1 MLADEATRGHKM
13 NANQI
18 RCENDIK
25 IEQNLLNDILVKRV
39 KEQVDRLTEK
49 GPIGV
54 RRRLLSSSVRLSRSM
69 SPAVHKMADHC
80 IEKLGVDIPLELY
93 VYASPQFNAACFKP
107 EEGRLF
113 IMFSSSLLEAFDDKE
128 LMFVVGHEFGHHVYK
143 HHEMPV
149 GYILNGQQR
158 PSASLALQIFAWTRY
173 AEISADRAGAYCAN
187 DLEAVARA
195 LFKLASGL
203 TSNRIVSFNLTDF
216 LRQLDE
222 MQAADAIP
230 GQGAPIEDW
239 FSTHPF
245 SPLRVKALQLF
256 HQSGLMQ
263 DGGMGKE
270 ELELHVQ
277 TMLGMMEPD
286 YLEGQTDVAKIMRL
300 LFIAAAVAVA
310 NARKGISDKEI
321 AVLKEFMGEGFSF
334 DALNIDKL
342 IDTLP
347 KRIQTVKEHAS
358 LTQRMQLVRDLSV
371 VARAEGEIMDN
382 ELLVL
387 FGVADGLSIPRS
399 LVTHIL
405 DGDTELD

>member
-1 MLADEATRGHKM
+1 M

-25 IEQNLLNDILVKRV
+25 IEQNLLDDILVKRV
-39 KEQVDRLTEK
+39 KEHVERLTEK

-69 SPAVHKMADHC
+69 SPALHKMADHC
-80 IEKLGVDIPLELY
+80 IEKLGVDLPLELY
-93 VYASPQFNAACFKP
+93 AYASPQFNAACFKP

-113 IMFSSSLLEAFDDKE
+113 VMFSSSLLEAFDENE
-128 LMFVVGHEFGHHVYK
+128 LMFVVGHEFGHHVYR

-149 GYILNGQQR
+149 GYILNGKQR
-158 PSASLALQIFAWTRY
+158 PSANLALQIFAWTRY

-203 TSNRIVSFNLTDF
+203 TSNKIVSFNLTDF
-216 LRQLDE
+216 LKQLDE

-230 GQGAPIEDW
+230 GQGAPMEDW

-245 SPLRVKALQLF
+245 SPLRVKALQFF

-277 TMLGMMEPD
+277 GLLGLMEPD
-286 YLEGQTDVAKIMRL
+286 YLEGQTDVAKTMRL

-310 NARKGISDKEI
+310 NAREGVSDQEKTM
-321 AVLKEFMGEGFSF
+321 LKEFMGESFSIE
-334 DALNIDKL
+334 ALNVDKL

-347 KRIQTVKEHAS
+347 KRIQLVKEHAS
-358 LTQRMQLVRDLSV
+358 ISQRMQVVRDLTV
-371 VARAEGEIMDN
+371 VARAEGEITDN

-399 LVTHIL
+399 LVLHIL
-405 DGDTELD
+405 DGEAELD

>member
-1 MLADEATRGHKM
+1 M

-25 IEQNLLNDILVKRV
+25 IEQNLLDDILVKRV
-39 KEQVDRLTEK
+39 KEHVERLTEK

-69 SPAVHKMADHC
+69 SPALHKMADHC
-80 IEKLGVDIPLELY
+80 IEKLGVDLPLELY
-93 VYASPQFNAACFKP
+93 AYASPQFNAACFKP

-113 IMFSSSLLEAFDDKE
+113 VMFSSSLLEAFDENE
-128 LMFVVGHEFGHHVYK
+128 LMFVVGHEFGHHVYR

-149 GYILNGQQR
+149 GYILNGKQR
-158 PSASLALQIFAWTRY
+158 PSANLALQIFAWTRY

-203 TSNRIVSFNLTDF
+203 TSNKIVSFNLTDF
-216 LRQLDE
+216 LKQLDE

-230 GQGAPIEDW
+230 GQGAPMEDW

-245 SPLRVKALQLF
+245 SPLRVKALQFF

-277 TMLGMMEPD
+277 GLLGLMEPD
-286 YLEGQTDVAKIMRL
+286 YLEGQTDVAKTMRL

-310 NARKGISDKEI
+310 NAREGVSDQEKT
-321 AVLKEFMGEGFSF
+321 VLKEFMGESFSIE
-334 DALNIDKL
+334 ALNVDKL

-347 KRIQTVKEHAS
+347 KRIQLVKEHAS
-358 LTQRMQLVRDLSV
+358 ISQRMQVVRDLTV
-371 VARAEGEIMDN
+371 VARAEGEITDN

-399 LVTHIL
+399 LVLHIL
-405 DGDTELD
+405 DGEAELD

>member
-1 MLADEATRGHKM
+1 MDAS
-13 NANQI
+13 QI

-25 IEQNLLNDILVKRV
+25 IVQNLLDDVLVKRV
-39 KEQVDRLTEK
+39 KQHVDRLTEK

-69 SPAVHKMADHC
+69 APAVHKMADHC

-93 VYASPQFNAACFKP
+93 AYASPQFNAACFKP

-113 IMFSSSLLEAFDDKE
+113 VMFSSSLLEAFDDNE
-128 LMFVVGHEFGHHVYK
+128 LMFVVGHEFGHHVYR

-149 GYILNGQQR
+149 GYILNGKQR
-158 PSASLALQIFAWTRY
+158 PSANLALQIFAWTRY

-203 TSNRIVSFNLTDF
+203 TSNRIVSFNLSDF
-216 LRQLDE
+216 LQQLDE
-222 MQAADAIP
+222 MQAVDAIP
-230 GQGAPIEDW
+230 GQGAPMEDW

-263 DGGMGKE
+263 DGGMGKQ

-277 TMLGMMEPD
+277 GMLGMMEPD
-286 YLEGQTDVAKIMRL
+286 YLEGQTDVAKIMRS

-310 NARKGISDKEI
+310 NAREGLSDKEKT
-321 AVLKEFMGEGFSF
+321 VLKEFMGEGFSI
-334 DALNIDKL
+334 DKLNIDKL
-342 IDTLP
+342 VATLP
-347 KRIQTVKEHAS
+347 KRIETVKERAS
-358 LTQRMQLVRDLSV
+358 VTQRMQVVRDLAV
-371 VARAEGEIMDN
+371 VARAEGEITDS

-387 FGVADGLSIPRS
+387 LSVADGLGIPRS
-399 LVTHIL
+399 LVLHIL
-405 DGDTELD
+405 DRDAELD